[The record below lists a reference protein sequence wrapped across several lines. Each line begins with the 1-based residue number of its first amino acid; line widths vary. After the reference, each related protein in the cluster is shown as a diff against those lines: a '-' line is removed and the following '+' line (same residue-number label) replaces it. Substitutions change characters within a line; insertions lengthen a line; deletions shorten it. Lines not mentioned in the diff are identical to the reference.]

1 MFNRE
6 KREQRR
12 AIRAERKAERKR
24 LHVQRRRLRVHRRS
38 LRQIARQEKRA
49 VWLKA
54 HKRGLHRA
62 RRISYHLLSVS
73 IVAGIF
79 LLGMF
84 RAPESFLRFW
94 EALRDLF
101 GSITGSPTVTQLPEN
116 MVEGFPRAVEE
127 FGEIAK
133 TFGKLFLSRP
143 NFLAYLELLW
153 KIFSDFSYALLWA
166 MFPLLALVLFGLIS
180 FQKTNRRHGAKT
192 KPLKAF
198 LAVRQHVFLPVGR
211 YLRGFAKFFRS
222 RRKYFLTGILI
233 ALFYLNVYTVVLE
246 ALAYYIFFLF
256 AEDLSLGFGVQLVKL
271 AYDVFLAFRF
281 LPVWVWAIVGLK
293 LFDLFRKDIG
303 YRLLEKYENDLRKF
317 LEERGVNILVCGPP
331 RTGKTTTLVS
341 FVKSLAAVAYRNA
354 KAGMRDIEQKF
365 PDFPWS
371 VLEQMIRK
379 DYGRR
384 RFRNLY
390 HLRQWT
396 DEMIEKAKTGGK
408 RWLRTLRKHYR
419 SCCAVRFDYPLFNY
433 DTGHFRTTYKSAL
446 GIDTIEECISDYAQL
461 YLIYIQPMLILSNFS
476 IRSDDDWID
485 LGNFPEWRD
494 DFFRHDPDPLGASKF
509 SKILNQDLIRPG
521 KQVDPKC
528 KYKDCFEFGILAE
541 TEVGKERGN
550 QFSHS
555 GKSATSAEANVLNDQ
570 RDNLFKLMGHL
581 GTVYNIPFARYVGDE
596 QRPGSWGA
604 NGKELCDIITIRE
617 RCRDKIVM
625 PFFAFEELLYVLTV
639 KLFGE
644 YYYDPIRMRR
654 GDTSLLTYLLAHLC
668 GKIFAH
674 YRYIRD
680 KFGGHFNKVNVEQA
694 MKQDGDNEALTKSK
708 LFIANAKV
716 YAKAFRTAGW
726 KPFMEQRA
734 ANCGEGLEDVPSYH
748 GLDPFLDE
756 FLEQRSYF
764 FTELLKNFSGQEQER
779 ALDLIVRTLTQFYH
793 DAEEQFDKKTAQGL
807 LEELTESLP
816 KITENDNFA
825 EMKQKLAK
833 KRETL
838 ITGAK
843 KKWDEEQAKKRNGEA
858 VKGKNQAETAVAAE
872 S

>member
-1 MFNRE
+1 MK
-6 KREQRR
+6 KRGERK
-12 AIRAERKAERKR
+12 ALRAEKKAERKR
-24 LHVQRRRLRVHRRS
+24 RRIQRRHLRVHRRS
-38 LRQIARQEKRA
+38 VRRAIRCGKRSEWRRA
-49 VWLKA
+49 
-54 HKRGLHRA
+54 HRA
-62 RRISYHLLSVS
+62 GLRRAKYISYHILSAA

-79 LLGMF
+79 LLGIF
-84 RAPESFLRFW
+84 RAPGSFLRFW

-101 GSITGSPTVTQLPEN
+101 FSIAGSPTVTSLPKN
-116 MVEGFPRAVEE
+116 MVEGFPRALEE

-133 TFGKLFLSRP
+133 TFGSLFCSKL
-143 NFLAYLELLW
+143 NFFAYLELLW
-153 KIFSDFSYALLWA
+153 KLFSDLSYALLWA
-166 MFPLLALVLFGLIS
+166 LFPLLTVVLIGILS
-180 FQKTNRRHGAKT
+180 FRRTNNKHGART
-192 KPLKAF
+192 KPLEIF
-198 LAVRQHVFLPVGR
+198 LAVRQHVFLPVGK
-211 YLRGFAKFFRS
+211 YLRGLVKFFAS
-222 RRKYFLTGILI
+222 RKKYYRTSVLLL
-233 ALFYLNVYTVVLE
+233 LFFLNVYTVLLE

-256 AEDLSLGFGVQLVKL
+256 TEELSLGFGVQIVKL
-271 AYDVFLAFRF
+271 AYDLFLAFRY
-281 LPVWVWAIVGLK
+281 LPLWVWAIAGLK
-293 LFDLFRKDIG
+293 LFDMSRKEIG
-303 YRLLEKYENDLRKF
+303 YRLLEKYENDMRAF
-317 LEERGVNILVCGPP
+317 LEERGVNMLICGPP

-341 FVKSLAAVAYRNA
+341 IVKSLAATARKNA
-354 KAGMRDIEQKF
+354 KKGMRDIEQKF
-365 PDFPWS
+365 PDFPWI

-396 DEMIEKAKTGGK
+396 DGMIQNAKSGGK

-419 SCCAVRFDYPLFNY
+419 SCCAVRFEYPLFNY
-433 DTGHFRTTYKSAL
+433 DTEHFRVTYKSAL
-446 GIDTIEECISDYAQL
+446 GVDTIEECLRDYAQL

-476 IRSDDDWID
+476 VRSDDDQID

-494 DFFRHDPDPLGASKF
+494 DFFRHDPDPPGASKF

-521 KQVDPKC
+521 KQVDPGC
-528 KYKDCFEFGILAE
+528 EYKDCFEFGILAE

-555 GKSATSAEANVLNDQ
+555 GMSAASPDANVLNDQ

-604 NGKELCDIITIRE
+604 NGKELCDVITIRE

-625 PFFAFEELLYVLTV
+625 PFFAFGELLYLMTS

-644 YYYDPIRMRR
+644 GYYDPVRLRR
-654 GDTSLLTYLLAHLC
+654 GDTSLLTYLLMHLC
-668 GKIFAH
+668 GKIFDH

-694 MKQDGDNEALTKSK
+694 MKQDGDGEALSKSK

-716 YAKAFRTAGW
+716 YAKTFRTAGW

-734 ANCGEGLEDVPSYH
+734 ANSACGLEDVPSYH
-748 GLDPFLDE
+748 GLDPYLDE

-764 FTELLKNFSGQEQER
+764 FIELLKSFSGQEQER
-779 ALDLIVRTLTQFYH
+779 ALDLLVRTLTQFYH

-807 LEELTESLP
+807 LEELTEALP
-816 KITENDNFA
+816 KITEGDNFA
-825 EMKQKLAK
+825 QMKQRLAK
-833 KRETL
+833 KREIL
-838 ITGAK
+838 IAEAR
-843 KKWDEEQAKKRNGEA
+843 KKWSEKQEKKEKGESE
-858 VKGKNQAETAVAAE
+858 KGKKQAEKAAAATD
-872 S
+872 